1 MATIENKDI
10 LNYLGIEEN
19 DIESLDAFREKFENE
34 FVKKSVLKDP
44 KSNEYKEFAPTFVGK
59 VTGSTQTAL
68 NRKLK
73 EFGIELEASEIQG
86 KKIEDVIE
94 TGVTRLAET
103 LNSKVVDLEGK
114 LTKGKDEVTKELET
128 KFGSISKKYSELE
141 SAYSS
146 LKTEYQTA
154 EDDWKNKFK
163 SEKVN
168 YLVAKQN
175 ESIKWK
181 AGIKDI
187 EREGYFSR
195 LKNNYKIDLDEQ
207 SNSLEVFDV
216 NGNRIPN
223 PKKSGTW
230 KTYSEILEEEG
241 VKNEVWAVNA
251 TANNMNQMN
260 QNGMKFTMQQNN
272 APVNIQNTDGRF
284 RKMSSK
290 VK

>member
-10 LNYLGIEEN
+10 LNYLGIEET

-260 QNGMKFTMQQNN
+260 QNAMKFTTQQNN